1 MELLDVYDDNAKKT
15 GKVIER
21 ESVNSS
27 IGKGEHIA
35 VAIVYI
41 ENSKGEFL
49 IQKTSKEKGG
59 RYSST
64 GGHVDHNEEPIDSII
79 REVEEELGLKVTKD
93 EIEDLGYLLVDF
105 PVRFVFYLK
114 KDIDINDLTI
124 QKEEVE
130 SVSFMTIDEIKK
142 LIEEGKMHKGHTMVL
157 QRVLEYREKKKM

>member
-15 GKVIER
+15 GKVVER
-21 ESVNSS
+21 GSDDSHFE
-27 IGKGEHIA
+27 KGEHIA

-64 GGHVDHNEEPIDSII
+64 GGHVDHDEEPIDSII
-79 REVEEELGLKVTKD
+79 REITEELGLNISKD

-130 SVSFMTIDEIKK
+130 SVSFMTIDEIRK
-142 LIEEGKMHKGHTMVL
+142 LIEEDKMHKGHTMVL
-157 QRVLEYREKKKM
+157 QKVLDYKEKKKM